1 MSEKTILVVD
11 DERNIRRSLEMILSG
26 EGYRVRCAASGQEA
40 LDAVGEENVHV
51 VLLDIVLPGMNGIEV
66 LKSLRKN
73 RPDLAVV
80 MISGHGTVQDA
91 VMATRLGAYDFLE
104 KPLSREKVLLT
115 ISHALETVVLAQE
128 NRNLRQ
134 KIQGRFEMVGQS
146 SAIQSIRQQI
156 ERVAPTNGRV
166 LILGESGT
174 GKELI
179 ARDIHRNSRRNSGP
193 FIKVNCAAIPEE
205 LIESELFGSDRGA
218 FTGAVKTRDGKF
230 LQADG
235 GTLFLDEIGDM
246 SLSVQAKVL
255 RALEQG
261 EFERVGGSQTIK
273 VDVRVVAATNK
284 NLQQLVEQGAFRED
298 LFFRLNVVPIVAP
311 PLRGRRDDVPTLAN
325 HFLRLYAEEND
336 FLPKQLS
343 PDALK
348 DLCAYDWP
356 GNIRELKNLVER
368 LSIMVA
374 TDTIEAEDLPGL
386 NGPHAV
392 KAESGAAPG
401 TLPGLA
407 EGKTLREIREAVE
420 QLYISHALKNNNWN
434 VTQAARI
441 LGIERTNLHKKI
453 KYYAIER

>member
-1 MSEKTILVVD
+1 M
-11 DERNIRRSLEMILSG
+11 
-26 EGYRVRCAASGQEA
+26 
-40 LDAVGEENVHV
+40 
-51 VLLDIVLPGMNGIEV
+51 
-66 LKSLRKN
+66 
-73 RPDLAVV
+73 
-80 MISGHGTVQDA
+80 
-91 VMATRLGAYDFLE
+91 
-104 KPLSREKVLLT
+104 
-115 ISHALETVVLAQE
+115 
-128 NRNLRQ
+128 
-134 KIQGRFEMVGQS
+134 
-146 SAIQSIRQQI
+146 
-156 ERVAPTNGRV
+156 
-166 LILGESGT
+166 
-174 GKELI
+174 
-179 ARDIHRNSRRNSGP
+179 
-193 FIKVNCAAIPEE
+193 
-205 LIESELFGSDRGA
+205 
-218 FTGAVKTRDGKF
+218 
-230 LQADG
+230 
-235 GTLFLDEIGDM
+235 
-246 SLSVQAKVL
+246 
-255 RALEQG
+255 
-261 EFERVGGSQTIK
+261 
-273 VDVRVVAATNK
+273 
-284 NLQQLVEQGAFRED
+284 EQGAFRED